1 IGSNTVTVLQGNG
14 NGAFAA
20 APTDAANVLPSAVAV
35 GDFNGDGKPDL
46 VTTGS
51 GGNAIVLLNNGDGTF
66 RAGPTLAVAG
76 AANSVVVG
84 DFNGDGKQDVAVD
97 TGSMIDVFLGNGNGT
112 FQASKVFHLNNS
124 SDIIRSLVAGDFNRD
139 GKLDLA
145 ATVLLPDGLETSE
158 V

>member
-1 IGSNTVTVLQGNG
+1 
-14 NGAFAA
+14 
-20 APTDAANVLPSAVAV
+20 
-35 GDFNGDGKPDL
+35 

-66 RAGPTLAVAG
+66 RAGPTLAFAG

-124 SDIIRSLVAGDFNRD
+124 SDIIRPLVAGDFNRD

-158 V
+158 VVVLLGNGNGTFRQGQAIKVGTDALGLAAADLNGDGKLDLVT